1 MIHVIA
7 TIKLKEGSREKFLGI
22 LKDNVPRVLAEQGCR
37 GYTPAVDVES
47 GIPVQAAPRADTV
60 TIIEAWDSLA
70 DLGVHLKA
78 PHMLSYRE
86 KVQGLVK
93 NVGIHVLTPA

>member
-7 TIKLKEGSREKFLGI
+7 NIKLKEGSREKFLGI

-37 GYTPAVDVES
+37 GYTPAVDIES

-60 TIIEAWDSLA
+60 TIIEAWDRLE
-70 DLGVHLKA
+70 DLQAHLRA

>member
-22 LKDNVPRVLAEQGCR
+22 LKENVPRVLAEQGCR
-37 GYTPAVDVES
+37 GYTPAVDLES
-47 GIPVQAAPRADTV
+47 GIPVQAAPRVDTV
-60 TIIEAWDSLA
+60 TIIEAWDSLEE
-70 DLGVHLKA
+70 LRVHLKA

>member
-37 GYTPAVDVES
+37 GYTPALDIES

-60 TIIEAWDSLA
+60 TIIEVWERLE
-70 DLGVHLKA
+70 DLQAHLRA

-93 NVGIHVLTPA
+93 NVDIHVLTPA